1 MPPPAVR
8 SRTGQGL
15 RSDACGGEAERDNRS
30 NQNTPEDL
38 SMPAAHSHFVT
49 TKWLAEH
56 IKAPDLFVIDAS
68 WHLPN
73 AGRDAHAEYLA
84 EHIPGAVH
92 FDIDAVSD
100 QASSLPHMLP
110 DPVAF
115 SSAMRNLGL
124 GDGMRVVVYDSY
136 GLFSAPRV
144 WWMLRT
150 FGVADVFVLEGGL
163 PAWKAEGL
171 PVEDGPVR
179 KQTRHFTARFD
190 HGAVASIDDVKKA
203 LTTGVQVVD
212 ARAADRFRGEA
223 PEPRPGLKSGHM
235 PGARNVPWTEIIEG
249 GRLKSPAALAAT
261 FKSAGLDLSKPIVT
275 TCGSGVSAAILSL
288 ALETAANR
296 SAPVYD
302 GSWAEWGARPD
313 CAVAFGEA

>member
-1 MPPPAVR
+1 M
-8 SRTGQGL
+8 
-15 RSDACGGEAERDNRS
+15 
-30 NQNTPEDL
+30 
-38 SMPAAHSHFVT
+38 AADGAHRHFVT
-49 TKWLAEH
+49 TQWLADH
-56 IKAPDLFVIDAS
+56 LSAPDVFVIDGS
-68 WHLPN
+68 WHLPT

-100 QASSLPHMLP
+100 KKSTLPHMLP

-115 SSAMRNLGL
+115 SSAMRALGL

-163 PAWKAEGL
+163 PAWKAQGL
-171 PVEDGPVR
+171 PVEDGAVR
-179 KQTRHFTARFD
+179 KLPHHFTARLD
-190 HGAVASIDDVKKA
+190 HSSVASLDDVKHA
-203 LTTGVQVVD
+203 LASGVQVVD
-212 ARAADRFRGEA
+212 ARAADRFSGEA

-235 PGARNVPWTEIIEG
+235 PGAKNLPWTDIIEN
-249 GRLKSPAALAAT
+249 GRLKSGAELMAA
-261 FKSAGLDLSKPIVT
+261 FKKAGVDLTKPIVT

-288 ALETAANR
+288 ALETAAHR

-313 CAVAFGEA
+313 CPVAFGA